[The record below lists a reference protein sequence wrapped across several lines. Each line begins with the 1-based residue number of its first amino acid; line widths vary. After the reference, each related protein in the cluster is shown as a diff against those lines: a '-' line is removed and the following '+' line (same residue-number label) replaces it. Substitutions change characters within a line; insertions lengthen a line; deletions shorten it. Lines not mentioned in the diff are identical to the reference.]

1 MTAAGSPP
9 ETSCIDFQCA
19 GGESNENSTPQGRL
33 RKKLGGINDV
43 TLWRITR
50 DDPTFP
56 VSIQINKRVVGWL
69 EHEID
74 TWLGQKAAA
83 ARTASNNAAHP

>member
-1 MTAAGSPP
+1 MK
-9 ETSCIDFQCA
+9 I
-19 GGESNENSTPQGRL
+19 L
-33 RKKLGGINDV
+33 RRKAVCEKLVCGGINDV

-56 VSIQINKRVVGWL
+56 VCIQINKRVVGWL

-83 ARTASNNAAHP
+83 ARTASNNAVHP

>member
-1 MTAAGSPP
+1 MK
-9 ETSCIDFQCA
+9 I
-19 GGESNENSTPQGRL
+19 L
-33 RKKLGGINDV
+33 RRKAVCEKLGGINDV

-56 VSIQINKRVVGWL
+56 VCIQINKRVVGWL

-74 TWLGQKAAA
+74 TWL
-83 ARTASNNAAHP
+83 

>member
-1 MTAAGSPP
+1 MR
-9 ETSCIDFQCA
+9 I
-19 GGESNENSTPQGRL
+19 L
-33 RKKLGGINDV
+33 RRKAVCEKLGGINDV

-56 VSIQINKRVVGWL
+56 ASIQINKRVIGWL

-74 TWLGQKAAA
+74 AWLGQKAAA
-83 ARTASNNAAHP
+83 ARVASNNAVYP

>member
-1 MTAAGSPP
+1 MSL
-9 ETSCIDFQCA
+9 
-19 GGESNENSTPQGRL
+19 NRSTPPS
-33 RKKLGGINDV
+33 
-43 TLWRITR
+43 TAWYITR

-56 VSIQINKRVVGWL
+56 VCIQINKRVVGWL

-83 ARTASNNAAHP
+83 ARTANNNAVHP